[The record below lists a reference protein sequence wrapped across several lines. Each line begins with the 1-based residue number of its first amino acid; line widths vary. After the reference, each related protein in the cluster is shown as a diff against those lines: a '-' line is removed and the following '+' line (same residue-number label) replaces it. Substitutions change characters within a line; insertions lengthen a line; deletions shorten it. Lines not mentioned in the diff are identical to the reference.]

1 MSTIFRIAVAQLNFL
16 VGDIKG
22 NTQIIL
28 DSIQKAKQASV
39 DLLIFPELA
48 LCGYPPEDLL
58 LREDFKSQIKHA
70 LKIIQEK

>member
-1 MSTIFRIAVAQLNFL
+1 MSTFRIAVAQLNFL

-28 DSIQKAKQASV
+28 DSIQKTKQASV

-48 LCGYPPEDLL
+48 LSGYP
-58 LREDFKSQIKHA
+58 
-70 LKIIQEK
+70 